1 MWADVQTVYSFVPLG
16 GEVPGSGETCNS
28 NTLSVYHKKG
38 QIIKF
43 SCPLN
48 IGELFS
54 FVFEV

>member
-1 MWADVQTVYSFVPLG
+1 MQTVYSFVPLG
-16 GEVPGSGETCNS
+16 GEVPGSGETCNN